1 MAAESVLELALQF
14 LAAGGPAAAVGY
26 ARHQVKKKKR
36 EEVLVTQ
43 LDVPQQFLRH
53 IRFKKVRHL
62 KDSLDCCL
70 HYAETV
76 AEKDRQKLEKA
87 TEDLPPELRG
97 LQFYDTLL
105 KYNAIELW
113 SSGDAYLS
121 PRGLKRWGS
130 SPLLVA
136 YLIS

>member
-1 MAAESVLELALQF
+1 M
-14 LAAGGPAAAVGY
+14 
-26 ARHQVKKKKR
+26 
-36 EEVLVTQ
+36 VTQ